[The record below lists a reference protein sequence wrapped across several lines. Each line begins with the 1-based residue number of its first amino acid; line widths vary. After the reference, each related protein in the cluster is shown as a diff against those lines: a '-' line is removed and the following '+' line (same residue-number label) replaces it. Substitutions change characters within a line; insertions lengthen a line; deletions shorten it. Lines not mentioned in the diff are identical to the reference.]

1 MQALSKKYLKPV
13 KSHLISTKIMKP
25 ILINNL
31 DIAIKNQEIS
41 GEIALENLGR
51 LTEAI
56 NKTSNNVTNIRY
68 KLVGSTKKMH
78 LPSLRLELEAI
89 LPVLCQRCL
98 EEMPIDLSLKFDYVI
113 TEVAPP
119 EFDENDEIDWLEP
132 SQHMN
137 LNELIEDELLIA
149 MPIAPVHEASCT
161 QASMQ
166 SGEKPNPFAALKGH
180 FK

>member
-1 MQALSKKYLKPV
+1 
-13 KSHLISTKIMKP
+13 MKP

-31 DIAIKNQEIS
+31 DFAIKNQEVS
-41 GEIALENLGR
+41 GEIALKNLSR
-51 LTEAI
+51 LTETI
-56 NKTSNNVTNIRY
+56 SKTSNYVTNIRY
-68 KLVGSTKKMH
+68 KLVGSTKKMQ
-78 LPSLRLELEAI
+78 LPSLRLELEAV

-98 EEMPIDLSLKFDYVI
+98 EEMPIGLSLKFDYVI
-113 TEVAPP
+113 AEAVPP

-132 SQHMN
+132 SQYMN

-161 QASMQ
+161 KTSMQ